1 MKAEKSRTKNS
12 AGEFH
17 VIPNFGW
24 KKNLM
29 AIAVSILL
37 CVALDQIGRLTSSVR
52 GISAFDL
59 SVAFVPLFGLLF
71 GIWWAIGYL
80 IFSVGEII
88 VSYFAMPEY
97 WAISQLWYYAIDL
110 TASTLYCL
118 LPAIL
123 WRAIRLKG
131 EDKVAFPRL
140 DTSAHVIKY
149 YLIMVVSAGAYVI
162 ISTLYSIQYTTPE
175 LLLKYVF
182 WFLQY
187 LDVALILGI
196 PVLIVISLVRNR
208 TLTIN
213 ERMVLAFLVVGVIAV
228 AMGTY
233 AVYRNTLY
241 LRPDL
246 FEDYEDLIRTMR
258 DPAAELT
265 DAGMQAFEVYNAY
278 WNRFYVM
285 FAIMLNSLLIIEMAF
300 IRSIEK
306 KVTRPVL
313 HLADVLERYT
323 QPEESEEDGA
333 EGTLN
338 PEAVRESCH
347 DYRYGYGEIS
357 NLTRTCVDMV
367 GKIDSY
373 TKNLKVVTA
382 EKERIGTELGVASK
396 IQQDMLPG
404 IFPPFPDRTEFELF
418 ANMKPAKEV
427 GGDFFDFYFV
437 DEDHLALTIADVSGK
452 GVPASLFM
460 VISKTLLKNQA
471 QAGSSPK
478 EALTYVNHQLCQNNE
493 SLMFCTVWLGILDLR
508 TGKLTAAN
516 GGHEYP
522 AVKRKGGLYELVQ
535 DAHDPAMGVIDG
547 LRYREYE
554 MTLEP
559 GDCLFVY
566 TDGVPE
572 ATNAAEELLG
582 EDGMV
587 AALNL
592 DSDSEPQQVIWRVH
606 QEILKFVKGEPQF
619 DDITM
624 LCLKYLGTAPDE
636 EDMPHAQLTVPA
648 KVDRLDEV
656 TQFVAQQLEMADG
669 NEEALFDIS
678 LAVEEI
684 FVNIASYAY
693 DGGEGD
699 AQIDVCY
706 EPGDRMA
713 QIAFTD
719 SGLPF
724 DPTNRP
730 PMDITQNPGERSIG
744 GLGIHIVK
752 KTMDEVKYRYLGGKN
767 TLTIRKRL

>member
-1 MKAEKSRTKNS
+1 
-12 AGEFH
+12 
-17 VIPNFGW
+17 
-24 KKNLM
+24 
-29 AIAVSILL
+29 
-37 CVALDQIGRLTSSVR
+37 
-52 GISAFDL
+52 
-59 SVAFVPLFGLLF
+59 
-71 GIWWAIGYL
+71 
-80 IFSVGEII
+80 
-88 VSYFAMPEY
+88 
-97 WAISQLWYYAIDL
+97 
-110 TASTLYCL
+110 
-118 LPAIL
+118 
-123 WRAIRLKG
+123 
-131 EDKVAFPRL
+131 
-140 DTSAHVIKY
+140 
-149 YLIMVVSAGAYVI
+149 
-162 ISTLYSIQYTTPE
+162 
-175 LLLKYVF
+175 
-182 WFLQY
+182 
-187 LDVALILGI
+187 
-196 PVLIVISLVRNR
+196 
-208 TLTIN
+208 
-213 ERMVLAFLVVGVIAV
+213 
-228 AMGTY
+228 
-233 AVYRNTLY
+233 
-241 LRPDL
+241 
-246 FEDYEDLIRTMR
+246 
-258 DPAAELT
+258 
-265 DAGMQAFEVYNAY
+265 
-278 WNRFYVM
+278 
-285 FAIMLNSLLIIEMAF
+285 
-300 IRSIEK
+300 
-306 KVTRPVL
+306 
-313 HLADVLERYT
+313 
-323 QPEESEEDGA
+323 
-333 EGTLN
+333 
-338 PEAVRESCH
+338 
-347 DYRYGYGEIS
+347 
-357 NLTRTCVDMV
+357 
-367 GKIDSY
+367 
-373 TKNLKVVTA
+373 
-382 EKERIGTELGVASK
+382 
-396 IQQDMLPG
+396 
-404 IFPPFPDRTEFELF
+404 
-418 ANMKPAKEV
+418 
-427 GGDFFDFYFV
+427 
-437 DEDHLALTIADVSGK
+437 
-452 GVPASLFM
+452 
-460 VISKTLLKNQA
+460 
-471 QAGSSPK
+471 
-478 EALTYVNHQLCQNNE
+478 
-493 SLMFCTVWLGILDLR
+493 MFCTVWLGILDLR

-592 DSDSEPQQVIWRVH
+592 DPDSEPQQVIWRVH

-730 PMDITQNPGERSIG
+730 PVDITQNPGERSIG